1 MGIRI
6 SRGGRSARV
15 SVEFFI
21 DDAYREVFPES
32 QSANKFLPEYFKKL
46 NPQITND
53 PESSTAKRC
62 VPFLEAAS
70 QGFIIPLWSD
80 VFVTATN
87 GELTVKFPEGFPMQ
101 DSLGKHSP
109 QQIQGHPYRNQ
120 KYADM
125 PMKWINP
132 WGIKTP
138 KGYSCLITSP
148 LNHLEKRFKILD
160 GVVDTDTYYNHINF
174 PFLWTAEKDGE
185 YFLQKGMPLI
195 HVIPFKRETYTS
207 TITNIDF
214 KKYNDTRAKIG
225 TMLRDKYRTLFWHKA
240 K

>member
-1 MGIRI
+1 MGIGIR
-6 SRGGRSARV
+6 RGGGGTGV
-15 SVEFFI
+15 SVEFFA
-21 DDAYREVFPES
+21 DEAYQEVFPKP
-32 QSANKFLPEYFKKL
+32 QPANKLLPEYFKKL

-62 VPFLEAAS
+62 VPFLDAAT

-87 GELTVKFPEGFPMQ
+87 GQLTLKFPEGFPMP

-109 QQIQGHPYRNQ
+109 EQIAGHPYQNH
-120 KYADM
+120 KYGNM

-138 KGYSCLITSP
+138 KGYSCLFTSP
-148 LNHLEKRFKILD
+148 LNHLERRFKILD

-174 PFLWTAEKDGE
+174 PFLWTTPEDGE
-185 YFLQKGMPLI
+185 YFIEQGTPLI
-195 HVIPFKRETYTS
+195 HVIPFKRETYNARFTG
-207 TITNIDF
+207 IDF

-225 TMLRDKYRTLFWHKA
+225 TMLRNKYRTLFWHKR